1 MVLIAGKCLAMPS
14 EWSHRKS
21 WWWRWRSRTSCIPH
35 TWLIDIL
42 MFFVK
47 KMMLLIYV
55 YIFIYNRIHTQ
66 LGIVRHWSFSHN
78 SPYPAAFCPCHPCH
92 FVTMTDPPRGAT
104 LAVGTLFF
112 HYPCCSAWFTTQLQ
126 MVKTCFSTSEQ
137 LSAGFSLPHLIQVN
151 ISSTG
156 ALPWVARGNVR
167 TQSRRRALKIASELV
182 EWFLWRYSLYSHQY
196 VWEYLGI

>member
-1 MVLIAGKCLAMPS
+1 MVGHATCGGDGGVEPAVYP
-14 EWSHRKS
+14 
-21 WWWRWRSRTSCIPH
+21 TP
-35 TWLIDIL
+35 DIL

-55 YIFIYNRIHTQ
+55 YLFIYNRIHTQ
-66 LGIVRHWSFSHN
+66 LGIVRHWGFSHN
-78 SPYPAAFCPCHPCH
+78 SPYSAALCPCHPCH
-92 FVTMTDPPRGAT
+92 FVTMTDPARGAT
-104 LAVGTLFF
+104 LAVETLYV

-126 MVKTCFSTSEQ
+126 MVKTCHNIWADFRRIFPQ
-137 LSAGFSLPHLIQVN
+137 LIQVN

-167 TQSRRRALKIASELV
+167 TQSRRRARCKASELV
-182 EWFLWRYSLYSHQY
+182 EWFLFEGISLYSHQY

>member
-104 LAVGTLFF
+104 LAVGTFFFIIHVVQHGLPRNFRWSKHVFQHLSSFPRDFLFPTWSKWIF
-112 HYPCCSAWFTTQLQ
+112 RPQVHCLGWRAVMWGHRAAGVRWKSLQ
-126 MVKTCFSTSEQ
+126 
-137 LSAGFSLPHLIQVN
+137 N
-151 ISSTG
+151 
-156 ALPWVARGNVR
+156 W
-167 TQSRRRALKIASELV
+167 
-182 EWFLWRYSLYSHQY
+182 
-196 VWEYLGI
+196 